1 MKSLFSATEVGST
14 SVKNRVFMA
23 PLTRNRADNDTD
35 IPSELATEYYRQRSS
50 SGLII
55 AEGTQISQQAKGYVG
70 TPGIYT
76 DRQVAQWQQITDAV
90 HQEGGK
96 IFLQLWHVG
105 RISHSAVLPENQ
117 SPLAP
122 SPIRANA
129 QTFVNGAMEDVSQP
143 VAMTQ
148 EDIDRTLA
156 DYQMAAECAFKA
168 GFDGVEIHAANGYLI
183 DQFLRDGSNRR
194 SDDYGGSIQ
203 RRCHFLEQVIESV
216 CSVWKAERVGIRLSP
231 TGTFN
236 DAHDSDPLALF
247 TEVISTVSRHHLAYL
262 HMVEQ
267 FPGFSPTEEDVKI
280 LSALRKQWR
289 GFYIANGDYDLDR
302 ANTALASGHADAISF
317 GRPYI
322 ANPDLALRL
331 KIGADL
337 NSPDESTFYG
347 GGAEGYIDYPF
358 LDGSIHRSDAA

>member
-1 MKSLFSATEVGST
+1 
-14 SVKNRVFMA
+14 
-23 PLTRNRADNDTD
+23 
-35 IPSELATEYYRQRSS
+35 
-50 SGLII
+50 
-55 AEGTQISQQAKGYVG
+55 
-70 TPGIYT
+70 
-76 DRQVAQWQQITDAV
+76 
-90 HQEGGK
+90 
-96 IFLQLWHVG
+96 
-105 RISHSAVLPENQ
+105 
-117 SPLAP
+117 
-122 SPIRANA
+122 
-129 QTFVNGAMEDVSQP
+129 MEDVSQP

-203 RRCHFLEQVIESV
+203 RRRHFLEQVIESV

-247 TEVISTVSRHHLAYL
+247 TEVISTVSRHNLAYL